1 MVTLKDV
8 ARLADVGIG
17 TVSRVINNNGSVKAE
32 TKERVLKAI
41 DDLNYVPN
49 EVARNF
55 KMQASKMVGL
65 MLPSIWHPF
74 FSKLT
79 YYIEDE
85 LNLFGYKLL
94 LCNSNTDRNKEI
106 QYLSMLKRNQV
117 AGIITV
123 SYHDYYAH
131 ERLNL
136 PIVSIDRFISELI
149 PHISSDNYQGGRI
162 AAEMLILSGVKKIA
176 FLGEEPSYRSSVSD
190 RKRALMDVAL
200 EKGIPFSVHVVPSG
214 PGQEKR
220 AAQYFVDMYP
230 DVDGVFAGSDVF
242 AAALIMEL
250 KQKGKRVPEDVQVI
264 GFDGIQEDNFFSP
277 YLSTIVQP
285 VESIGRESVRLLMGV
300 INKEAVALET
310 LIPVSFRQ
318 GETNRE
324 IQ

>member
-149 PHISSDNYQGGRI
+149 PHISSDN
-162 AAEMLILSGVKKIA
+162 
-176 FLGEEPSYRSSVSD
+176 
-190 RKRALMDVAL
+190 
-200 EKGIPFSVHVVPSG
+200 
-214 PGQEKR
+214 
-220 AAQYFVDMYP
+220 
-230 DVDGVFAGSDVF
+230 
-242 AAALIMEL
+242 
-250 KQKGKRVPEDVQVI
+250 
-264 GFDGIQEDNFFSP
+264 
-277 YLSTIVQP
+277 
-285 VESIGRESVRLLMGV
+285 
-300 INKEAVALET
+300 
-310 LIPVSFRQ
+310 
-318 GETNRE
+318 
-324 IQ
+324 